1 MGETSGAR
9 TADPALIEAGT
20 RIRAGDRFVR
30 CDLGSAVDADLE
42 LVDRLAR
49 LRLDARRQRC
59 RLQIT
64 TTNDAVL
71 ELLELAGLDDV
82 VLRER

>member
-1 MGETSGAR
+1 MGETSGAN
-9 TADPALIEAGT
+9 TAESAVDTAAE

-30 CDLGSAVDADLE
+30 CDLGSVVDGGLD

-49 LRLDARRQRC
+49 LRLDARRHRC
-59 RLQIT
+59 RLEIRT
-64 TTNDAVL
+64 ASADLAR
-71 ELLELAGLDDV
+71 LLELAGLDGV